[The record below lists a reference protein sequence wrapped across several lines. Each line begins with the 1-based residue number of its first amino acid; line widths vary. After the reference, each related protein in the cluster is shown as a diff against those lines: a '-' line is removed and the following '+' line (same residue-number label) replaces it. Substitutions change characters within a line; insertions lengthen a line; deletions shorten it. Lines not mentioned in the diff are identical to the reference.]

1 MRFSSA
7 VVLCAVSVSGFQPV
21 AFTRH
26 VAPLH
31 MSAVSSEEK
40 AASKKEDRLRMMKSE
55 QFHRRG
61 FKEVREGVEKTMGEQ
76 FQSEIVDELKSKDYV
91 LERDGVKVHLAK
103 VRIDVC
109 CGDRRRNT
117 SKHNTHPLAHKSHSH
132 SHTTR
137 TLAFA
142 GASSAPS
149 PWRTRLWSTSR
160 ARRSTSPTNSFTTR
174 KSTRSSGT

>member
-103 VRIDVC
+103 VRSDSGVAID
-109 CGDRRRNT
+109 DETLPNT
-117 SKHNTHPLAHKSHSH
+117 TPTHSLTN
-132 SHTTR
+132 HTHTH
-137 TLAFA
+137 TL
-142 GASSAPS
+142 
-149 PWRTRLWSTSR
+149 THY
-160 ARRSTSPTNSFTTR
+160 
-174 KSTRSSGT
+174 